1 MKITMRSILSGVE
14 TTRYIPITEHQFAA
28 WQGGQLIQ
36 NAAPQLTADEREF
49 LISGLTEE
57 EMTRAFSES
66 DDA

>member
-1 MKITMRSILSGVE
+1 MKITMRSILSGAE

-36 NAAPQLTADEREF
+36 DAAPQLTVEEREF

-57 EMTRAFSES
+57 EMARVFAEP